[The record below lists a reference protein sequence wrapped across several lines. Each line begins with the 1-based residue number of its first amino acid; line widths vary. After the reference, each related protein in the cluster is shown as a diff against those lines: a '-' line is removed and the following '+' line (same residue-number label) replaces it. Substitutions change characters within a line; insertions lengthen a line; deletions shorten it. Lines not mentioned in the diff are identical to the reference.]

1 MGFLRVAISGLVA
14 GLMFVQGLVCAVAAL
29 IAQGGR
35 VRPSLDILT
44 HFAPFWLASAVVVVG
59 YALLLAPRQLRMTF
73 LTLGGVGV
81 IASSALILPEF
92 TRPMS
97 PRAPAGAANQIK
109 VIQFNVWGRN
119 ADLGETAQWIVDQNP
134 DIVVVEEA
142 SVAIREALV
151 ARRAYHVVCG
161 DCQVMIFSKLRPVDS
176 GAPASP
182 AGQPRPPIAR
192 GTYRNAGGEFVVLG
206 VHYTW
211 PTQGSLQQQQGRRLA
226 WVLDHYPKEAMIL
239 TGDFNSTPWSFSR
252 RREDRLFGLERRT
265 RALFSWPA
273 GEFSGRRIKMPF
285 PFLPID
291 HVYAGKTWKT
301 VSVKRGPRLGSDHY
315 PVIVTLARAAP

>member
-1 MGFLRVAISGLVA
+1 MGLIRIVVSGLLA
-14 GLMFVQGLVCAVAAL
+14 ALMFAEGLVCAVAAL
-29 IAQGGR
+29 LAQGGR
-35 VRPSLDILT
+35 ISARSDILS
-44 HFAPFWLASAVVVVG
+44 HFAPFWLAGAAVVVAYG
-59 YALLLAPRQLRMTF
+59 FLLAPRRFRMSF

-81 IASSALILPEF
+81 IAASALILPEL

-109 VIQFNVWGRN
+109 LIQFNVWGRN

-161 DCQVMIFSKLRPVDS
+161 DCQVMIFSKLRPLDS

-182 AGQPRPPIAR
+182 AGLPRPPIAR

-252 RREDRLFGLERRT
+252 RREDQMFGLERRT
-265 RALFSWPA
+265 KALFSWPA
-273 GEFSGRRIKMPF
+273 GQVSGLRIPVAL

-291 HVYAGKTWKT
+291 HVYAGKQWRT

-315 PVIVTLARAAP
+315 PVIVTLARGG